1 MAISDNAQTAA
12 LIETNF
18 EDIKTADLSKG
29 SVLIKKPPELKGYEI
44 LDVGQ
49 YSQGNFKAVTLR
61 APDGSIF
68 VHFNGTGNGN
78 WKYNAAAYGAK
89 PQPSEMQDWSLKY
102 FNDMIEKHHIGS
114 SGSLYVTGH
123 SQGGNNAQF
132 VTISSKHGDR
142 ITQCISLD
150 GPGFSHE
157 FVEKSNK
164 NGNYESQRDKIWAY
178 NGENDYVSILGQ
190 ESIVPDGHT
199 LYIKYTGD
207 GLDFMLFHDAKG
219 LLENGEMSLVFGD
232 TKFREFLIDA
242 IGKVQ
247 NLPPEQQ
254 ARAAELIM
262 MLCEDFVGS
271 DEPIKSGMTTQ
282 DFNELIE
289 ILTPFIID
297 VLADCPGKIDDVLK
311 ELGMDQRLIDG
322 IGGLVTLLNNSPET
336 LQALL
341 GAITYKDGKIG
352 FDTSKIPEILQAII
366 KDISAD
372 LSDWWNKAKAN
383 INKIGKD
390 FMGAMFGK
398 DILIDEEAF
407 IKASD
412 DLAAL
417 SERLKTLHGDVD
429 TMLKTLEKGWDTP
442 AGKKFKNSCDAI
454 LIQPL
459 KDQKAVLDHVAA
471 VLKTS
476 KTQYQSVFEAYRNL
490 NNTITSYAG

>member
-1 MAISDNAQTAA
+1 
-12 LIETNF
+12 
-18 EDIKTADLSKG
+18 
-29 SVLIKKPPELKGYEI
+29 
-44 LDVGQ
+44 
-49 YSQGNFKAVTLR
+49 
-61 APDGSIF
+61 
-68 VHFNGTGNGN
+68 
-78 WKYNAAAYGAK
+78 
-89 PQPSEMQDWSLKY
+89 
-102 FNDMIEKHHIGS
+102 
-114 SGSLYVTGH
+114 
-123 SQGGNNAQF
+123 
-132 VTISSKHGDR
+132 
-142 ITQCISLD
+142 
-150 GPGFSHE
+150 
-157 FVEKSNK
+157 
-164 NGNYESQRDKIWAY
+164 
-178 NGENDYVSILGQ
+178 
-190 ESIVPDGHT
+190 
-199 LYIKYTGD
+199 
-207 GLDFMLFHDAKG
+207 MLFHMADG
-219 LLENGEMSLVFGD
+219 LAIKNGEVSLAFGD

-262 MLCEDFVGS
+262 KILEDTIG
-271 DEPIKSGMTTQ
+271 EKKSSLTEQ
-282 DFNELIE
+282 EFNELKE
-289 ILTPFIID
+289 IITPFIID
-297 VLADCPGKIDDVLK
+297 VLADCPGKIDGVLK
-311 ELGMDQRLIDG
+311 EFGMDQRLIDG
-322 IGGLVTLLNNSPET
+322 ISGLVTLLNNSPET

-352 FDTSKIPEILQAII
+352 FDTSKIPDILQAII

-372 LSDWWNKAKAN
+372 LSDWWNKAKAS

-417 SERLKTLHGDVD
+417 SERLQKLHGDVD
-429 TMLKTLEKGWDTP
+429 AMLKTLEKGWDTP

-490 NNTITSYAG
+490 NNTISSYAG